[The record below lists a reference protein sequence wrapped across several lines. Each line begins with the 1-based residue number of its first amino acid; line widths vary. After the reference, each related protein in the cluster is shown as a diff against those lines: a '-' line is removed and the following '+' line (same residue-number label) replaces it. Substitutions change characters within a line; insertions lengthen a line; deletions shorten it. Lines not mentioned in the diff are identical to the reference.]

1 MQKMRQRD
9 SLVFE
14 FPNQSFIQLPIKAGL
29 LLATSD

>member
-1 MQKMRQRD
+1 MQKMRPRY

-14 FPNQSFIQLPIKAGL
+14 FSNQSFIQLPIKADS